1 MARKF
6 RFVIPQIP
14 VHATARGVNRCLLF
28 RSGFDKAKYLKR
40 FALVAAEE
48 GVEIHGY
55 CILDNHVHFLLVPL
69 TAKALARL
77 FLRVHTWWAMYFN
90 AKYDRSGHL
99 FQGRFHSCVLD
110 ETHYWT
116 ALRYIETNPR
126 KHNITN
132 DLAAFEHSS
141 AAHRLT
147 GQPDPFFLLM
157 MDAWR
162 HRFTPA
168 SYREF
173 LEESPRE
180 QQTRLEKSLTN
191 GLPCG
196 HDAWIDRLQQTTSR
210 RLRPAPPGPRPRT
223 REPHLFLLTSDPAS

>member
-1 MARKF
+1 MARKL
-6 RFVIPQIP
+6 RFVIPRIP
-14 VHATARGVNRCLLF
+14 VHATARGVNRCPLF

-48 GVEIHGY
+48 QVEIHGY
-55 CILDNHVHFLLVPL
+55 CVLDNHVHFLLVPL
-69 TAKALARL
+69 TDKALARL

-90 AKYDRSGHL
+90 AKTHRSGHL

-116 ALRYIETNPR
+116 ALRYIETNPSNA
-126 KHNITN
+126 NITH

-141 AAHRLT
+141 AAHHLAART
-147 GQPDPFFLLM
+147 DPFFLLM

-162 HRFTPA
+162 RRFTPA

-173 LEESPRE
+173 LDESPRE
-180 QQTRLEKSLTN
+180 QQIRLEKSLTN

-196 HDAWIDRLQQTTSR
+196 QDAWIDRLEQTAHR
-210 RLRPAPPGPRPRT
+210 RLRPAPPGRRPRT
-223 REPHLFLLTSDPAS
+223 LTA

>member
-1 MARKF
+1 MARKL
-6 RFVIPQIP
+6 RFVIPRIP
-14 VHATARGVNRCLLF
+14 VHATARGVNRCPLF

-48 GVEIHGY
+48 QVEIHGY
-55 CILDNHVHFLLVPL
+55 CVLDNHVHFLLVPL
-69 TAKALARL
+69 TDKGLARL

-90 AKYDRSGHL
+90 AKTHRSGHL

-126 KHNITN
+126 NANITH

-141 AAHRLT
+141 AAHHLAART
-147 GQPDPFFLLM
+147 DPFFLLM
-157 MDAWR
+157 MDAWHR
-162 HRFTPA
+162 RFTPA

-180 QQTRLEKSLTN
+180 QQHPPPKIPHQRTPLR
-191 GLPCG
+191 P
-196 HDAWIDRLQQTTSR
+196 R
-210 RLRPAPPGPRPRT
+210 RLDRPPRTNRPPPPPPRPSRPPPPC
-223 REPHLFLLTSDPAS
+223 PHRLT